1 MNKLVVYRI
10 ICFVLIAGVAVL
22 LAVLETQIRKNQRL
36 DEKLSAARGAT
47 EAGGEVGVIASAKA
61 EDGAM
66 AVPKRDQELRRI
78 DPKEIDG
85 NFIKKVDEEWMLI
98 TAVRE
103 DAKGSRTSE
112 DAGVLK
118 DAKGSRTSEDAGV
131 LKDAKGSRAS
141 EDAGVLKG
149 AKGKDSYNTMTASW
163 GSIGNLWNKPVATV
177 YVYPTRYTYGFIEK
191 SDYYTLCFFDEQY
204 RKALEY
210 CGSHSGRDAKDR
222 NKAIE
227 AGLTP
232 EYTELGN
239 VYFKEAYIVLE
250 CKVIYEDPFRESGFR
265 GGVVSFYKD
274 KKDFHR
280 MFIGEI
286 VNCWTR

>member
-1 MNKLVVYRI
+1 MNKLVVYRV
-10 ICFVLIAGVAVL
+10 ICIVLIVGLAVL
-22 LAVLETQIRKNQRL
+22 LAILENQVIKNQRL
-36 DEKLSAARGAT
+36 NEKLTAAGGST
-47 EAGGEVGVIASAKA
+47 EAGGEVGVIESANA
-61 EDGAM
+61 EEGAV
-66 AVPKRDQELRRI
+66 AGPKRDQELRRI

-103 DAKGSRTSE
+103 DAKG
-112 DAGVLK
+112 K
-118 DAKGSRTSEDAGV
+118 DF
-131 LKDAKGSRAS
+131 
-141 EDAGVLKG
+141 
-149 AKGKDSYNTMTASW
+149 YNTMTASW

-222 NKAIE
+222 NKAVE

-239 VYFKEAYIVLE
+239 VYFKEAYLVLE

>member
-22 LAVLETQIRKNQRL
+22 LAVLETQIRKNHRL

-118 DAKGSRTSEDAGV
+118 DAKGSRT
-131 LKDAKGSRAS
+131 S

-239 VYFKEAYIVLE
+239 VYFKEAYLVLE

-265 GGVVSFYKD
+265 GGVVDFYKD

-280 MFIGEI
+280 M
-286 VNCWTR
+286 

>member
-1 MNKLVVYRI
+1 MIIMNKLVVYRI

-36 DEKLSAARGAT
+36 DEKLSAARGAA
-47 EAGGEVGVIASAKA
+47 EAKGEVGLIASASA
-61 EDGAM
+61 EEGSV
-66 AVPKRDQELRRI
+66 AVPKRNQELRRI
-78 DPKEIDG
+78 DSEEIDG
-85 NFIKKVDEEWMLI
+85 NFIKKIDEEWMLI

-103 DAKGSRTSE
+103 DTKESKGSE
-112 DAGVLK
+112 DAG
-118 DAKGSRTSEDAGV
+118 T
-131 LKDAKGSRAS
+131 
-141 EDAGVLKG
+141 LKG
-149 AKGKDSYNTMTASW
+149 QKGKDSYNTMTASW
-163 GSIGNLWNKPVATV
+163 GSMGNLWNKPVATV
-177 YVYPTRYTYGFIEK
+177 YVYPTRYTYGFMEK

-222 NKAIE
+222 NKAVE

-239 VYFKEAYIVLE
+239 VYFKEAYLVLE

-265 GGVVSFYKD
+265 GGVVDFYKD